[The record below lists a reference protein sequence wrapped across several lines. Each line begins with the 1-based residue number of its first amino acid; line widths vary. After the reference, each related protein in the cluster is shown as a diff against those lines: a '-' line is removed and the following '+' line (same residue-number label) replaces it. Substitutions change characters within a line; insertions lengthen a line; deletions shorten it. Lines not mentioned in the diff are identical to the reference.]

1 MTKFHFILPLLI
13 LKMLLIIFIITTN
26 SIHPIH
32 FIILLIFYSIITCI
46 LMSIWKFTYIYSII
60 IFLIIIRGLLIIFI
74 YFARLVSNE
83 QSKIIWNILLL
94 TNLSLNSIFFL
105 WFINLPPQSNLTF
118 IPYST
123 IDIIPILKINII
135 LFQNI
140 TKIYIYPYFNLT
152 LIRIFYLLISL
163 FLVIKITSI
172 KSSSLRKIHY

>member
-1 MTKFHFILPLLI
+1 MAKFHFILPLLI
-13 LKMLLIIFIITTN
+13 LKILLIIFIIITN

-46 LMSIWKFTYIYSII
+46 IISIWKFTYIYSII

-83 QSKIIWNILLL
+83 QSKTTWNILLL
-94 TNLSLNSIFFL
+94 INLSLNLIFFL
-105 WFINLPPQSNLTF
+105 WLINLPPQSNLTF
-118 IPYST
+118 IPYTT
-123 IDIIPILKINII
+123 IEITSIFKINII
-135 LFQNI
+135 PFQNI

-163 FLVIKITSI
+163 FLIIKITSI
-172 KSSSLRKIHY
+172 KTSPLRKIHY